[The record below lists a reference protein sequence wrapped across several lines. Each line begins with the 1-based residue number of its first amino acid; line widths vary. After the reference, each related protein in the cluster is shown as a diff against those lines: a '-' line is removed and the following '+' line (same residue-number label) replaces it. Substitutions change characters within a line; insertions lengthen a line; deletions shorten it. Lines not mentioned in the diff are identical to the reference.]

1 MKKNTLII
9 ITGLILIV
17 IIGLII
23 LIKPAS
29 KNPNPTPTLSGEN
42 TPTKGEIPK
51 DVKVYNAGESA
62 PEGTAVPDSVSD
74 YGLTKLRSFT
84 MKIEDGV
91 FTPQTFI
98 CYEGEM
104 MKIWITAIDKDYDVV
119 QPDNG
124 LKLIIKKGETKFIE
138 SQMNDIGKFT
148 FYCESCGG
156 LNSKAVGYMIVVPK
170 PVKKSQ

>member
-1 MKKNTLII
+1 MLKNKKTLI
-9 ITGLILIV
+9 GLIL
-17 IIGLII
+17 LII
-23 LIKPAS
+23 LTIIFLVKIYLKKPIDNNNNNIDRT
-29 KNPNPTPTLSGEN
+29 KMELS
-42 TPTKGEIPK
+42 K
-51 DVKVYNAGESA
+51 DVKVYNAGETA

-84 MKIEDGV
+84 MKIENGV

-98 CYEGEM
+98 CYQGEM

-124 LKLIIKKGETKFIE
+124 LRQTIKKGETKFIE
-138 SQMNDIGKFT
+138 SQMNDIGKFV

-156 LNSKAVGYMIVVPK
+156 LNSKAIGYMLVVPK
-170 PVKKSQ
+170 PATPTPKK